1 MKRISKD
8 PEERKREL
16 IDTAERLFLERGY
29 EHTAISDIVKE
40 LNIAQGTLYY
50 YFRSKEDIL
59 EAVVEKSIAVLEQK
73 VIEIA
78 TDDALDEPIRL
89 NDAINAILGFISQRN
104 DLIDF
109 IHQDINAVMHAKLEK
124 ATVERIVPILSRL
137 VMQGDANGRMHVV
150 NPGETI
156 ELISTALVYIFHQ
169 PDINNDQQRRARL
182 CQSLECILNSVLG
195 AENYRF
201 VMKVQ

>member
-8 PEERKREL
+8 PEERRREL
-16 IDTAERLFLERGY
+16 IDTAERLFLEMGY

-59 EAVVEKSIAVLEQK
+59 EAVVEKSIVVLEQK
-73 VIEIA
+73 VTEIV
-78 TDDALDEPIRL
+78 TDDGLDEPIRL
-89 NDAINAILGFISQRN
+89 NAAINAILGFISQRN
-104 DLIDF
+104 DFIDF

>member
-8 PEERKREL
+8 PEERRREL
-16 IDTAERLFLERGY
+16 IDTAERLFLEMGY

-59 EAVVEKSIAVLEQK
+59 EAVVEKSIVVLEQK
-73 VIEIA
+73 VTEIV
-78 TDDALDEPIRL
+78 TDDGLDEPIRL
-89 NDAINAILGFISQRN
+89 NAAINAILGFISQRN
-104 DLIDF
+104 DFIDF

-137 VMQGDANGRMHVV
+137 VVQGDANGRMHVE
-150 NPGETI
+150 NPRETI
-156 ELISTALVYIFHQ
+156 ELLSTALVYIFHQ
-169 PDINNDQQRRARL
+169 PDINNDKQRRARL
-182 CQSLECILNSVLG
+182 CQSLECILNRVLG

-201 VMKVQ
+201 VVNV

>member
-1 MKRISKD
+1 MKRISKG
-8 PEERKREL
+8 PEERRREL

-73 VIEIA
+73 IIEIA
-78 TDDALDEPIRL
+78 SDEGLDEPVRL
-89 NDAINAILGFISQRN
+89 NAAVNAILGFISQRN
-104 DLIDF
+104 DFIDF

-137 VMQGDANGRMHVV
+137 VVQGDENGRMHVE
-150 NPGETI
+150 NPRETI
-156 ELISTALVYIFHQ
+156 ELLSTALVYIFHQ

-182 CQSLECILNSVLG
+182 CQSLERILNSVLG
-195 AENYRF
+195 AEDYRF
-201 VMKVQ
+201 VVKV